1 LLQSPFPD
9 TRQAKKLEADKRD
22 IERQLQELHVRAE
35 TISRRESEK
44 WAAMELRQ
52 KAELK
57 VLREISRDSK
67 SKLMDA
73 LAPPKWE

>member
-1 LLQSPFPD
+1 M
-9 TRQAKKLEADKRD
+9 EA
-22 IERQLQELHVRAE
+22 
-35 TISRRESEK
+35 
-44 WAAMELRQ
+44 RQ

-57 VLREISRDSK
+57 VLRDASRDSK